1 MPTPTREYRLN
12 HAYGTARTL
21 QTYVSR
27 AVRDGDEELLHQI
40 RAILQAM
47 AQATTNPQA
56 ESDA

>member
-1 MPTPTREYRLN
+1 MPIPSREYRLN
-12 HAYGTARTL
+12 HAYGTARAL

-27 AVRDGDEELLHQI
+27 AVRDGDEELLRQI

-47 AQATTNPQA
+47 AQAVANP